1 MADKLTN
8 WEDVKKPFEN
18 MNLHVEETEGVTK
31 ETMNQ
36 LEDVHAVM
44 LGQSQHLEFE
54 LGQQYKY
61 PVDAIDDSKA
71 TKNLKKKWSY
81 LLNQNENLRKIII
94 IFSVFRGFGVLGKTW
109 RRWQ

>member
-1 MADKLTN
+1 MTTTLAIQLEAGDGVPRTLKLSDVIMADKLTN

-71 TKNLKKKWSY
+71 TKNLKKK
-81 LLNQNENLRKIII
+81 
-94 IFSVFRGFGVLGKTW
+94 
-109 RRWQ
+109 